1 MALTSNISQSMKLTL
16 NKQER
21 LKSRKL
27 IDELFAKGSAID
39 AYPIKLVFKEIT
51 LEQSPESPVKFGVTV
66 SKRRFKRAVDRNLIK
81 RRLREAFRV
90 NKENIYTQLA
100 AKDKHVAMMAIYIA
114 SEILDYQKIEPAM
127 IKLQRQLANL
137 F

>member
-1 MALTSNISQSMKLTL
+1 MKLTL

-27 IDELFAKGSAID
+27 IDELFASGSAID

-51 LEQSPESPVKFGVTV
+51 SAQSPHSPVLFGVTV
-66 SKRRFKRAVDRNLIK
+66 SKKKFKRAVDRNLIK
-81 RRLREAFRV
+81 RRLRESFRV
-90 NKENIYTQLA
+90 NKVHIYEELIQ
-100 AKDKHVAMMAIYIA
+100 KEKHVAMMAIYIA
-114 SEILDYQKIEPAM
+114 SEILDSKTIAASM
-127 IKLQRQLANL
+127 IKLQNQLSNL